1 MEELIKKII
10 QEFRQAAEG
19 KEMKPIKEK
28 IGKETTIYYN
38 YTILF
43 ALLWTS
49 TAYSSI
55 LRLAGMKLGKR
66 VGEESRKT
74 ELSLILEEIE
84 RVIIALRG
92 GKIDLKISPEL
103 KKAELKIFN
112 SPFLKDLPDT
122 SQKICFFEE
131 GLIGGYIEGAIQKN
145 GPLALSGEE
154 LSIQRV
160 SVEEKKCISLGDD
173 HCEFLIEF

>member
-1 MEELIKKII
+1 MEELIKKIT
-10 QEFRQAAEG
+10 QELREAAEG
-19 KEMKPIKEK
+19 RKIKPIKERM
-28 IGKETTIYYN
+28 GREVTVYYGC
-38 YTILF
+38 TILF

-66 VGEESRKT
+66 IGEESRKT

-84 RVIIALRG
+84 RIIVALRG
-92 GKIDLKISPEL
+92 GKVDLKISPESR
-103 KKAELKIFN
+103 KAELKIFN
-112 SPFLKDLPDT
+112 SPFFKDVPKD

-131 GLIGGYIEGAIQKN
+131 GLIGGYIEGVIQKN

-154 LSIQRV
+154 LSVQRV